1 MLWGAETTVILL
13 LVSNI
18 GRVWARMVGA
28 ARIPGRACRP
38 ARAEWRGP
46 DGEVSE
52 RMNIVVLVK
61 QVPDTEAERKLNP
74 DDNTVD
80 RAAVDPV
87 INYIDEFAIEEGLRL
102 KEAHGGEVTIL
113 TVGPER
119 ATESIRKALSMG
131 ADKAVHVSD
140 EALHGS
146 DAIQTA
152 KVIAKALGTV
162 EWDVA
167 IAGSEATDS
176 RMAIVPALVAE
187 ALGVAQLTQARKV
200 TVDGSK
206 VTIERVTD
214 TGYEAVEG
222 STPAVISVVEKI
234 NDPRYPSFK
243 GIMAAKSKPVTVLG
257 LGDLGVDP
265 SEAGLANAWT
275 QVLSFENAPP
285 RAAGQTVK
293 DEGNGGT
300 QIADYLAAKKLI

>member
-1 MLWGAETTVILL
+1 
-13 LVSNI
+13 
-18 GRVWARMVGA
+18 
-28 ARIPGRACRP
+28 
-38 ARAEWRGP
+38 
-46 DGEVSE
+46 
-52 RMNIVVLVK
+52 MNIVVLVK

-74 DDNTVD
+74 ADNTVD
-80 RAAVDPV
+80 RAAIDPV

-131 ADKAVHVSD
+131 ADKAVHVTD

-146 DAIQTA
+146 DSIQTA
-152 KVIAKALGTV
+152 KVIAAALGTV

-176 RMAIVPALVAE
+176 RMSVVPALVAE
-187 ALGVAQLTQARKV
+187 ALGVAQLSQARKV
-200 TVDGSK
+200 TVDGST

-214 TGYEAVEG
+214 TGYESVQG

-243 GIMAAKSKPVTVLG
+243 GIMAAKSKPLQVLA
-257 LGDLGVDP
+257 LSDLAIDAGEV
-265 SEAGLANAWT
+265 GLANAST
-275 QVLSFENAPP
+275 QVVSFENAPP
-285 RAAGQTVK
+285 RQAGQVVK
-293 DEGNGGT
+293 DEGNGGV
-300 QIADYLAAKKLI
+300 QIADYLASKKLI

>member
-1 MLWGAETTVILL
+1 
-13 LVSNI
+13 
-18 GRVWARMVGA
+18 
-28 ARIPGRACRP
+28 
-38 ARAEWRGP
+38 
-46 DGEVSE
+46 
-52 RMNIVVLVK
+52 MNIVVLVK
-61 QVPDTEAERKLNP
+61 QVPDTEVQRQLNP

-119 ATESIRKALSMG
+119 ATVSIRKALSMG

-152 KVIAKALGTV
+152 KVIAKALGTI
-162 EWDVA
+162 EWDIAV
-167 IAGSEATDS
+167 AGSEATDS
-176 RMAIVPALVAE
+176 RAAILPALLAE

-200 TVDGSK
+200 TVDGST

-214 TGYEAVEG
+214 TGYESVQG

-243 GIMAAKSKPVTVLG
+243 GIMAAKSKPVTVLA
-257 LGDLGVDP
+257 LSDLGIDAG
-265 SEAGLANAWT
+265 EAGLANAWT
-275 QVLSFENAPP
+275 QVVSFENAPP

-293 DEGNGGT
+293 DEGNGGA
-300 QIADYLAAKKLI
+300 QIADYLASKKLI

>member
-1 MLWGAETTVILL
+1 
-13 LVSNI
+13 
-18 GRVWARMVGA
+18 
-28 ARIPGRACRP
+28 
-38 ARAEWRGP
+38 
-46 DGEVSE
+46 
-52 RMNIVVLVK
+52 MNIVVLMK

-74 DDNTVD
+74 ADNTVD

-102 KEAHGGEVTIL
+102 KEEHGGEVTIL

-131 ADKAVHVSD
+131 ADKGVHVSD

-146 DAIQTA
+146 DAIATA
-152 KVIAKALGTV
+152 KVIAKALGTL

-176 RMAIVPALVAE
+176 RSAIVPALVAE
-187 ALGVAQLTQARKV
+187 ALGVAQLTGARKV
-200 TVDGSK
+200 TVDGSS
-206 VTIERVTD
+206 VTIERVTE
-214 TGYEAVEG
+214 TGYESVQG

-243 GIMAAKSKPVTVLG
+243 GIMAAKSKPIDVKS
-257 LGDLGVDP
+257 LGDLGVDAG
-265 SEAGLANAWT
+265 EVGLANAWS
-275 QVLSFENAPP
+275 QVASFENAPP

-300 QIADYLAAKKLI
+300 AIAEYLASKKLI

>member
-1 MLWGAETTVILL
+1 
-13 LVSNI
+13 
-18 GRVWARMVGA
+18 
-28 ARIPGRACRP
+28 
-38 ARAEWRGP
+38 
-46 DGEVSE
+46 
-52 RMNIVVLVK
+52 MNIVVLVK
-61 QVPDTEAERKLNP
+61 QVPDTEGERRLDP
-74 DDNTVD
+74 SDNTVD

-162 EWDVA
+162 EWDVVV
-167 IAGSEATDS
+167 AGSEATDS
-176 RMAIVPALVAE
+176 RMAVVPALVAE
-187 ALGVAQLTQARKV
+187 ALGAPQLSLARKV
-200 TVDGSK
+200 TVEGST

-214 TGYEAVEG
+214 TGYEKVEA

-243 GIMAAKSKPVTVLG
+243 GIMAAKNKPIEVKALA
-257 LGDLGVDP
+257 DLGIDAG
-265 SEAGLANAWT
+265 EAGLANAYT
-275 QVLSFENAPP
+275 QVASFENAPP

-293 DEGNGGT
+293 DEGNGGV
-300 QIADYLAAKKLI
+300 QIADYLASKKLI